1 MAGPK
6 TASAVMARRRKIF
19 GDRAFRRLLKN
30 MDEGVR
36 AEAAKRLQ
44 ELGDRMLPVIR
55 GLAPRRTGA
64 TREALSMRVYPRS
77 LRLRVGL
84 IGKPLNRRLFYAH
97 IVEFGRKAST
107 VTVRRRTPGGGRT
120 SYTIRV
126 KAMPAR
132 HFVYGPT
139 TDLRKAFERDFRGY
153 WENVLQKAAAGVS
166 DD

>member
-97 IVEFGRKAST
+97 IADHGPAESIRAGLPRLLGKRAAESGR
-107 VTVRRRTPGGGRT
+107 GG
-120 SYTIRV
+120 
-126 KAMPAR
+126 
-132 HFVYGPT
+132 
-139 TDLRKAFERDFRGY
+139 ER
-153 WENVLQKAAAGVS
+153 
-166 DD
+166 